1 MTEQKKTR
9 ASKKSTV
16 KAVGATVKP
25 AVPAPAPPSNEPT
38 TRAVADIPA
47 EEGFLGKYSSKG
59 RQKDDP
65 KR

>member
-25 AVPAPAPPSNEPT
+25 ADPAPPSNEPT
-38 TRAVADIPA
+38 TRAVKDIPA
-47 EEGFLGKYSSKG
+47 EEGYLGAYGSKNKLGKDNG
-59 RQKDDP
+59 
-65 KR
+65 